1 MSWPLYREDN
11 NNANLAHQ
19 VVQGSPW
26 AYVPFL
32 ETILCSHLMAVKKG
46 AAASRSYTD
55 STMTTWFPEVSDS
68 GTDHRSRPPGSEDIA
83 TLRCLIAGSSNGGC

>member
-26 AYVPFL
+26 AYVLFL
-32 ETILCSHLMAVKKG
+32 ETIVHSMAVKKG
-46 AAASRSYTD
+46 AAAQRSNAD

-83 TLRCLIAGSSNGGC
+83 TLRC